1 MGMVML
7 VKTGALWVMESI
19 SSNHEVKT
27 WLLSMMGNMIDVVII
42 QKALAG
48 IPQQVLWKG
57 KGKVLR
63 CVQEGVVLELNA
75 GGASWWSRIWRNWDV
90 QHVVPRWIQK
100 PVSVPYGD
108 LAIDLNPATGAK
120 WLVIDAATWKRSP
133 EELTKKKSLEGKI
146 QSIKEGK

>member
-1 MGMVML
+1 M
-7 VKTGALWVMESI
+7 MEST

-48 IPQQVLWKG
+48 IPQRVIWKG
-57 KGKVLR
+57 QGRVLR
-63 CVQEGVVLELNA
+63 CAQEGVVLDLNA
-75 GGASWWSRIWRNWDV
+75 GGASWWSRIWGNV
-90 QHVVPRWIQK
+90 GVKNVVPRWIQK

-108 LAIDLNPATGAK
+108 LAIDLNPTTGVK

-133 EELTKKKSLEGKI
+133 EELTEKKSLEGKS
-146 QSIKEGK
+146 QSIKEGGKTEKT